1 MGNGPGLQKYFKPC
15 RKSMSEILLPDQI
28 GPLSDKVNSTAIEED
43 KAEVTAV
50 LVSASAY
57 AISKFNT
64 RTKGYY
70 REVCHGAWHRQRNS
84 LISG

>member
-1 MGNGPGLQKYFKPC
+1 
-15 RKSMSEILLPDQI
+15 MSKISLPDQI
-28 GPLSDKVNSTAIEED
+28 GPLSDKVDNAAIEEA

-57 AISKFNT
+57 AISEVNT

-70 REVCHGAWHRQRNS
+70 REVCHRAWHCQRNS